1 MLESNEHYQPLILI
15 VDDIPKNLQ
24 ILGSI
29 LNLESYQIAFASSG
43 EQALAVLETA
53 QPDIILLDIMMP
65 DMDGMEVCARIKA
78 NPEICDIPIIFITGR
93 AEQEDIVKGL
103 KLGAVDYI
111 TKPFNTPELLT
122 RVKTHLEL
130 KLSKDKLKLYA
141 KTLEHTRDEL
151 AQLNASKDKF
161 FSIIAHDLRSPFS
174 GFLGLTQLLLDDYSR
189 LEGDDLQQIANSMN
203 KAANKLYGFLE
214 NLLEWSRSQMGKME
228 LRFDRFDIKEALNR
242 IEFLFSDTLL
252 EKKIT
257 IHNNLT
263 EKVIVFA
270 DNHTLSTALR
280 NIISNA
286 VKFTP
291 IGGTIEFNIIE
302 QTADTIVFEIKD
314 SGEGIPAHQIPK
326 LFQIES
332 KIVTTGTAN
341 EKGSGLGL
349 LLVKEF
355 IDKNNGNIQL
365 ISEIGKGT
373 SAILTLPLAKI

>member
-1 MLESNEHYQPLILI
+1 MLESNENYQPLILI

-43 EQALAVLETA
+43 EQALAVLETT

-65 DMDGMEVCARIKA
+65 DMDGMEVCARIKS

-130 KLSKDKLKLYA
+130 KLSKDKLKHYA
-141 KTLEHTRDEL
+141 KTLEQTRDEL
-151 AQLNASKDKF
+151 AQMNASKDKF

-174 GFLGLTQLLLDDYSR
+174 GFLGLTQLLLDDYNR
-189 LEGDDLQQIANSMN
+189 LEGDDLQQIASSMN

-242 IEFLFSDTLL
+242 IEFLLSDTLL

-257 IHNNLT
+257 INNNLT
-263 EKVIVFA
+263 ESVIAFA

-280 NIISNA
+280 NLISNA

-291 IGGTIEFNIIE
+291 IGGTIEFNILE
-302 QTADTIVFEIKD
+302 QTSDEIVFEIKD
-314 SGEGIPAHQIPK
+314 SGAGIPAHQIPQ

-332 KIVTTGTAN
+332 KIITTGTAN

-355 IDKNNGNIQL
+355 IDKNNGKIQL